1 MHTYDVDSDE
11 RKVAIVAL
19 VLPSLG
25 VAAAVH
31 AATLLLDL
39 GWLWLVDLPTP
50 LGAFGLL
57 YFWLEQWGLRSTW
70 VRRALRIKTP
80 MLAGDWTGTLWS
92 SHDNESRD
100 FSLHIDQTWTRILV
114 RGRGAHSAS
123 VSKTA
128 SILTA
133 EALHPILVYTF
144 LNTPRA
150 DAVETMHMHHGTA
163 THYLDEQANTLNGD
177 YYTGRDRHTH
187 GTMELVRSA

>member
-1 MHTYDVDSDE
+1 MEICYNSIERAGRPRRFGRDEVVDHRGE
-11 RKVAIVAL
+11 IPRQRI
-19 VLPSLG
+19 
-25 VAAAVH
+25 H
-31 AATLLLDL
+31 AEDDAE
-39 GWLWLVDLPTP
+39 
-50 LGAFGLL
+50 A
-57 YFWLEQWGLRSTW
+57 
-70 VRRALRIKTP
+70 
-80 MLAGDWTGTLWS
+80 
-92 SHDNESRD
+92 
-100 FSLHIDQTWTRILV
+100 
-114 RGRGAHSAS
+114 RGRGAHSSS